1 MTSAAPLVSVIVPVY
16 NGDRFLAEAI
26 DSIRRQDY
34 RPLEIVVVDD
44 GSTDGTPSV
53 MSRLAGEEMRYVRQ
67 DNAGTPAARNTG
79 LRLARGALVGF
90 LDADDLWTDRKLAIQ
105 VPRLMEVPAAEIV
118 LGYTEV
124 ASLADGEPSCRVALA
139 PAPLLTLGAALVRRS
154 SFRRAGLF
162 DETLRYCDDVDW
174 FLRAKEAGLSLRIH
188 GDLVQVY
195 RRHDR
200 NLTNRRDLD
209 RRSFVAVLKRSLD
222 RRRRAGAGGVE
233 PLPAWFEA
241 DQS

>member
-1 MTSAAPLVSVIVPVY
+1 MTPATPLVSVIVPVY
-16 NGDRFLAEAI
+16 NGDRFLAEAV
-26 DSIRRQDY
+26 DSIQRQDY
-34 RPLEIVVVDD
+34 GRLEIVVVDD
-44 GSTDGTPSV
+44 GSTDGTPAV
-53 MSRLAGEEMRYVRQ
+53 ASRLAGEVRYVRQ

-79 LRLARGALVGF
+79 LRVARGTLIGF

-105 VPRLMEVPAAEIV
+105 VPQLMEPSAAEIV

-124 ASLADGEPSCRVALA
+124 ASLAGGEVNGRAARP

-154 SFRRAGLF
+154 AFRRAGLF

-188 GDLVQVY
+188 DDLVQVY

-200 NLTNRRDLD
+200 NLTNDRDLD

-222 RRRRAGAGGVE
+222 RRRRAGAESVE

-241 DQS
+241 DES

>member
-1 MTSAAPLVSVIVPVY
+1 MASEAPLVSVIVPVY

-34 RPLEIVVVDD
+34 RPLEIIVVDD
-44 GSTDGTPSV
+44 GSTDGTPAV
-53 MSRLAGEEMRYVRQ
+53 ASRLAGEVGYVRQ

-79 LRLARGALVGF
+79 LRLARGTLIGF
-90 LDADDLWTDRKLAIQ
+90 LDADDLWTDRKLALQ
-105 VPRLMEVPAAEIV
+105 VPRLMESPAAEIV

-124 ASLADGEPSCRVALA
+124 ASLADVEHSRRAAPA

-154 SFRRAGLF
+154 SFQRAGLF

-188 GDLVQVY
+188 DDLVQVY

-200 NLTNRRDLD
+200 NLTNHRDLD
-209 RRSFVAVLKRSLD
+209 RRFFVEVLKRSLD
-222 RRRRAGAGGVE
+222 RRRRAGAGSVE

-241 DQS
+241 DEP